1 MPKDKRK
8 KKAKGDASDLSEVQT
23 DATMGPPPPMPRVRH
38 TESELSSSESE
49 EEQKRFKPGTP
60 IAARAA
66 AATPAENT
74 AATMA
79 AAPVAAAPVAAAAPV
94 DVPVL
99 EGSSGSKRKRESR
112 SKKRASVVSEPAV
125 IAELKAVTTSLRE
138 EVMVDGIPMALAKS
152 VLGHS
157 CRYESL
163 LMRLVAE
170 MERLRGRLDVYE
182 VGGGAGAAVVQQTTN
197 MPPAAMV
204 PRRVQVQTSA
214 PPIATPKPVET
225 WSVVVKGKKG
235 ATSKEVVDKVV
246 TEVGPTLGV
255 RVHELRPLRDGGAVI
270 RTPSVAEREKIA
282 TNTKFGEVG
291 LEVSIKDKLGPKV
304 VVQRVEPE
312 ITQDVFMEELYAWNF
327 KRMMTPDQFRKSV
340 RLVTGA
346 WNPKGGRVNVVLEG
360 SNEAMQ
366 HLLDVGRCYIKWF
379 SFLVR
384 PHDAVPSCF
393 RCLGF
398 DHMVRECQMKQDV
411 CRLCGQVGHVAS
423 RCVNEI
429 NCRNCTFRG
438 LPSGHLMMSAACPV
452 YSAIVARA
460 NARH

>member
-1 MPKDKRK
+1 MPRDRRK
-8 KKAKGDASDLSEVQT
+8 KKVKGDASDLSEVQT
-23 DATMGPPPPMPRVRH
+23 DATMGPPPSVSRVRH
-38 TESELSSSESE
+38 TESEMSSSDAE
-49 EEQKRFKPGTP
+49 EERKRFKPGTP
-60 IAARAA
+60 LAARAA
-66 AATPAENT
+66 AATPAT
-74 AATMA
+74 DAVATD
-79 AAPVAAAPVAAAAPV
+79 AAPAAVAAVDAPVV
-94 DVPVL
+94 DAHSDGGV
-99 EGSSGSKRKRESR
+99 RKRESR
-112 SKKRASVVSEPAV
+112 LKKRAPVGVESGVFR
-125 IAELKAVTTSLRE
+125 ELKAVTTSLRE
-138 EVMVDGIPMALAKS
+138 EVMVDGVPMALAKS
-152 VLGHS
+152 VLEHS
-157 CRYESL
+157 SRYEAL

-170 MERLRGRLDVYE
+170 NERLRGRLDVYE
-182 VGGGAGAAVVQQTTN
+182 AAGGGAGSAVVHQTTN
-197 MPPAAMV
+197 MPPAVMV
-204 PRRVQVQTSA
+204 PRRVQAQTSA
-214 PPIATPKPVET
+214 QPIATPKPVET

-235 ATSKEVVDKVV
+235 ATSKEVVEKVV

-282 TNTKFGEVG
+282 ANTKFGEVG
-291 LEVSIKDKLGPKV
+291 LEVSVKDKLGPKV

-312 ITQDVFMEELYAWNF
+312 ITQDVFMEELYTWNF
-327 KRMMTPDQFRKSV
+327 KCMMTPDQFRKSV

-360 SNEAMQ
+360 SSEAMQ

-398 DHMVRECQMKQDV
+398 DHMVKECRMKQDV

-429 NCRNCTFRG
+429 NCRNCAFRG
-438 LPSGHLMMSAACPV
+438 QPSGHLMMSAACPI

-460 NARH
+460 NARQ

>member
-1 MPKDKRK
+1 MAYTMPPERRKRGSK
-8 KKAKGDASDLSEVQT
+8 VKKGDASDTSDVVT
-23 DATMGPPPPMPRVRH
+23 DATIESVPAAVPRVRH
-38 TESELSSSESE
+38 TESESSDRE
-49 EEQKRFKPGTP
+49 EGRRKD
-60 IAARAA
+60 ARASNSA
-66 AATPAENT
+66 AVFVAPAVE
-74 AATMA
+74 
-79 AAPVAAAPVAAAAPV
+79 
-94 DVPVL
+94 L
-99 EGSSGSKRKRESR
+99 SKSKRISR
-112 SKKRASVVSEPAV
+112 SKKRVSEGSESGV
-125 IAELKAVTTSLRE
+125 IVEMKAITTSLLE
-138 EVMVDGIPMALAKS
+138 EVMVDGVDSSLAKS
-152 VLGHS
+152 ILVHS
-157 CRYESL
+157 GKFESL

-170 MERLRGRLDVYE
+170 NERLRGRLDVYE
-182 VGGGAGAAVVQQTTN
+182 VGGVGGGGAGPAVAYQAAS
-197 MPPAAMV
+197 MPPAV
-204 PRRVQVQTSA
+204 GLPRRTQVQT
-214 PPIATPKPVET
+214 PVVPTTMPKPVET

-235 ATSKEVVDKVV
+235 VTSKEVVEKVN

-270 RTPSVAEREKIA
+270 RTPSVAEREKVA
-282 TNTKFGEVG
+282 ANRKFEEVG

-304 VVQRVEPE
+304 VVQKVQPE
-312 ITQDVFMEELYAWNF
+312 ITPDVFMEELFAHNF
-327 KRMMTPDQFRKSV
+327 EEKMTPDQFRKSV
-340 RLVTGA
+340 RLVTSS
-346 WNPKGGRVNVVLEG
+346 WNPKGGPVSVVLEG
-360 SNEAMQ
+360 SSEAMQ

-398 DHMVRECQMKQDV
+398 DHMVRECKMKDDV